1 VNVIELLTDPQAWIA
16 FATLTALE
24 IVLGVDNV
32 IFISILAGKL
42 PAEQRSRARRI
53 GLAAALVSRLLLLL
67 TLAWIAKLTT
77 PLFTLFGHGFSGRDL
92 VLFFGGLFLI
102 YKATHEIHDKLEG
115 GDPKRL
121 SRATVK
127 FATVIAQIMVIDV
140 VFSLDSIITAVGMAE
155 HLAVMVAAVV
165 AAVAVMM
172 IFANAIGEFVERH
185 PTVKMLALGFLLLI
199 GTALI
204 ADGCGV
210 HVPKGYIYTAMAF
223 SVFVELLNLRARKK
237 AGQAH
242 AAPSATC
249 PACGRPM
256 AG

>member
-1 VNVIELLTDPQAWIA
+1 MIELLTDPQAWAA

-42 PAEQRSRARRI
+42 PAEQRARARRL
-53 GLAAALVSRLLLLL
+53 GLAAALISRLLLLL

-92 VLFFGGLFLI
+92 VLAFGGLFLI

-115 GDPKRL
+115 GDSKRL
-121 SRATVK
+121 SRATAT
-127 FATVIAQIMVIDV
+127 FATVIAQIMVIDI

-155 HLAVMVAAVV
+155 HLVVMVAAVI

-204 ADGCGV
+204 ADGCGF

-237 AGQAH
+237 A
-242 AAPSATC
+242 AAPHPAPAAAC

>member
-1 VNVIELLTDPQAWIA
+1 MIELLTDPQAWIA

-42 PAEQRSRARRI
+42 PPEQRNRARRV
-53 GLAAALVSRLLLLL
+53 GLAAALISRLLLLM

-77 PLFTLFGHGFSGRDL
+77 PLFTLMGHGFSGRDL
-92 VLFFGGLFLI
+92 VLAFGGLFLI
-102 YKATHEIHDKLEG
+102 YKATHEIHEKLEG
-115 GDPKRL
+115 GDHNRL
-121 SRATVK
+121 SRATAT
-127 FATVIAQIMVIDV
+127 FATVIAQIMVIDI

-155 HLAVMVAAVV
+155 HLAVMVAAVI

-210 HVPKGYIYTAMAF
+210 HVPKGYIYSAMAF
-223 SVFVELLNLRARKK
+223 SVFVELLNLRAKKK
-237 AGQAH
+237 AQAPH
-242 AAPSATC
+242 VAPAAAC

>member
-1 VNVIELLTDPQAWIA
+1 MLNLLTDPNAWAA

-42 PAEQRSRARRI
+42 PVEQRRRARRV
-53 GLAAALVSRLLLLL
+53 GLAAALISRLLLLL
-67 TLAWIAKLTT
+67 TLAWIVRLTT
-77 PLFTLFGHGFSGRDL
+77 PLFTFIGHGFSGRDL
-92 VLFFGGLFLI
+92 VLLFGGLFLI
-102 YKATHEIHDKLEG
+102 YKATHEIHEKLEG
-115 GDPKRL
+115 GEAARVT
-121 SRATVK
+121 RAAAS
-127 FATVIAQIMVIDV
+127 FASVIAQIMVIDV

-155 HLAVMVAAVV
+155 HLVVMVAAVI

-172 IFANAIGEFVERH
+172 VFANAIGEFVERH

-223 SVFVELLNLRARKK
+223 AVFVELLNLRARRK
-237 AGQAH
+237 
-242 AAPSATC
+242 AAPSPSPAAC
-249 PACGRPM
+249 PACGRPL